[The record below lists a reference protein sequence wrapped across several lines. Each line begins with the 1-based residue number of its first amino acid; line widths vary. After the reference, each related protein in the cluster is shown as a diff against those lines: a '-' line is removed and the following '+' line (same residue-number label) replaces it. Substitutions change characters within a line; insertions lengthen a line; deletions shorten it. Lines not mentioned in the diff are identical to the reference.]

1 MGVDRERRKDEEEE
15 KMKPCQDDKG
25 ALEVLSSFHSQL
37 LCFVCVGFDFII
49 KKLRDLVPVLI
60 NCFHEFIPL
69 VHATMHLDAQSFDCM
84 LYILQSIDLAVR
96 FFVYGTGKSQ
106 PGLCS
111 SIHPY
116 EGPDMTMWDQDVS
129 PVVLKKLLVVFPL
142 NPRHDLSEKDGDR
155 YFILNVVITEIFL
168 HLSEWSYPPPDL
180 LEIFLEFIENAL
192 SGKV

>member
-1 MGVDRERRKDEEEE
+1 MGFLKL
-15 KMKPCQDDKG
+15 G
-25 ALEVLSSFHSQL
+25 VLSSFHSQL

-142 NPRHDLSEKDGDR
+142 NPRHDLSEKVQR
-155 YFILNVVITEIFL
+155 FCIFCKYIFAPKELLLISKFLSFNQCQSSNVFI
-168 HLSEWSYPPPDL
+168 
-180 LEIFLEFIENAL
+180 FIN
-192 SGKV
+192 

>member
-15 KMKPCQDDKG
+15 KMKLVKMTKGSRVRTMPPRRFEDACQR
-25 ALEVLSSFHSQL
+25 LSKD
-37 LCFVCVGFDFII
+37 CVNPGRFDLII

-142 NPRHDLSEKDGDR
+142 NQRHDLSEKDGDR

-180 LEIFLEFIENAL
+180 LEIF
-192 SGKV
+192 